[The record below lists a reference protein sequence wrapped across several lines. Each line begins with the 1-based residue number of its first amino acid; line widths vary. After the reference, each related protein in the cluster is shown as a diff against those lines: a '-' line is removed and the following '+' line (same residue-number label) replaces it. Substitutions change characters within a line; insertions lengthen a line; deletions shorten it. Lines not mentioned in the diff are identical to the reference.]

1 MGIIYMFK
9 LEKSALIKEFDV
21 FRLSKNEETNTELF
35 AIIIT
40 KDNPD
45 IQDEIVYIVSKY
57 KDAYVLVNI
66 GRYDYYSSM
75 IERAEFVCNVN
86 ESEEWQKIL
95 SCCIES
101 LRKDEEQ
108 DE

>member
-1 MGIIYMFK
+1 MFR

-21 FRLSKNEETNTELF
+21 FSLSKNEETDTELF

-45 IQDEIVYIVSKY
+45 IDDEIVYIVSKY
-57 KDAYVLVNI
+57 KDSYVLTNI
-66 GRYDYYSSM
+66 GKYDYYSNM
-75 IERAEFVCNVN
+75 IEKAEFVCNVS
-86 ESEEWQKIL
+86 ESEEWKKIL
-95 SCCIES
+95 SCCIET